1 MRSRDCCFEK
11 MEFISPVS
19 LEATDDDND
28 SSCSEMSF
36 VRREEA
42 DDEDWTVVS
51 QPPEVTSQQPE
62 ASLELGGPVEMAS
75 PDQDVQDMP
84 PLEDDVE
91 PEPEVA
97 SLEVEKKP
105 EILVPLGPE
114 ETRET
119 EAPAVSRSKL
129 S

>member
-42 DDEDWTVVS
+42 EDED
-51 QPPEVTSQQPE
+51 EE
-62 ASLELGGPVEMAS
+62 AG
-75 PDQDVQDMP
+75 
-84 PLEDDVE
+84 
-91 PEPEVA
+91 
-97 SLEVEKKP
+97 
-105 EILVPLGPE
+105 
-114 ETRET
+114 T
-119 EAPAVSRSKL
+119 
-129 S
+129 